1 MMQRDN
7 GFTLI
12 EVLIAVVLVAI
23 GLLAVAGL
31 QTTAI
36 RGNSFARQTTLATQ
50 LAEEMVE
57 RIRVNALT
65 TPDRYDG
72 IDTAGTCGG
81 TDPALGDCQQWVAA
95 LAASGLPAVSG
106 QVAVAAVDPTLPK
119 ASTISVTVS
128 WGVVPVRTMT
138 FTTIVETWLS

>member
-1 MMQRDN
+1 MTRED

-12 EVLIAVVLVAI
+12 EVLIAVVLVGI

-31 QTTAI
+31 QTTAM
-36 RGNSFARQTTLATQ
+36 RGNSFARETTVATQ

-65 TPDRYDG
+65 TPELYDG
-72 IDTAGTCGG
+72 INTAGACGG
-81 TDPALGDCQQWVAA
+81 VNPALGDCQQWAAA
-95 LAASGLPAVSG
+95 LAASGLPAVLG
-106 QVAVAAVDPTLPK
+106 TVQVAVVDPTVPK
-119 ASTISVTVS
+119 ASTIAVTLT
-128 WGVVPVRTMT
+128 WGIVPVRTMT

>member
-1 MMQRDN
+1 MTREQ
-7 GFTLI
+7 GFTLL
-12 EVLIAVVLVAI
+12 EVLIAVLLIGV

-36 RGNSFARQTTLATQ
+36 RGNSFARETTLATQ

-65 TPDRYDG
+65 TPDLYNG
-72 IDTAGTCGG
+72 IDTSGACAGVN
-81 TDPALGDCQQWVAA
+81 PALGDCQQWVAA
-95 LAASGLPAVSG
+95 LAASRLPAVRG
-106 QVAVAAVDPTLPK
+106 TVAVAVVDPAVPK
-119 ASTISVTVS
+119 ASTIAVTVT
-128 WGVVPVRTMT
+128 WGIVPVRTMT